1 MSLLILSFF
10 AWILTILA
18 PCVLPLLPIILWAS
32 ASESQDK
39 SKPYIIIISLALSI
53 IVFTLL
59 LKASTIFIDIDPIF
73 WKLFSWWIIIIFWII
88 TLFPNLWKDIST
100 KLWFS
105 DKSNRLL
112 WSSSQKSGKLWSI
125 AVWFSLW
132 PVFSSCSPTYTLIL
146 AVVLPQSFTIWLLNL
161 FFYTLWLCLMLLL
174 IAILWQK
181 FVAKLKWLSD
191 PNGIFKKLLWILFII
206 VWLAIITWLN
216 KTLETYLLDSW
227 FLNTT
232 EFETGLIDKIEIDK

>member
-10 AWILTILA
+10 AWVLTILA

-32 ASESQDK
+32 VEESQNR
-39 SKPYIIIISLALSI
+39 SKPYIIIASLAFSI

-73 WKLFSWWIIIIFWII
+73 WKLFSGWIIIIFWII
-88 TLFPNLWKDIST
+88 TLFPNIWKNFSS

-105 DKSNRLL
+105 NKSNKLL
-112 WSSSQKSGKLWSI
+112 WDSSQKSGKLWSI

-132 PVFSSCSPTYTLIL
+132 PVFSSCSPTYALIL
-146 AVVLPQSFTIWLLNL
+146 AVILPQSFAIWLLNL
-161 FFYTLWLCLMLLL
+161 VFYTLWLGLMLLL
-174 IAILWQK
+174 IAVLWQK
-181 FVAKLKWLSD
+181 FVAKLKWASD
-191 PNGIFKKLLWILFII
+191 PQGTFKKVLWVLFIV
-206 VWLAIITWLN
+206 VWLSIITWFD
-216 KTLETYLLDSW
+216 KTLETYILDYW

-232 EFETGLIDKIEIDK
+232 EFESRLIDKIELEK